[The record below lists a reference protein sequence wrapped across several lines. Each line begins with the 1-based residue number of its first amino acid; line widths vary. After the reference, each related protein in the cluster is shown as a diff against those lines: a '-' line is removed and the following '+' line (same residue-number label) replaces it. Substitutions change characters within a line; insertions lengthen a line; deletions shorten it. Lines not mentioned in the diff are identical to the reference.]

1 MNTIKSATR
10 SISDFLDERI
20 RPLFNKHNK
29 DNIIIDGAS
38 LITRLEEYA
47 ANGYLKASTL
57 FCIFDINNLFTMLP
71 QEEAI
76 KILGKFLRH
85 FVGEKLKDI
94 PATTIEKLAAIE
106 EKMLLSSITNSINKL
121 LVVLWV
127 HHLH

>member
-29 DNIIIDGAS
+29 DNIIIDGVN

-57 FCIFDINNLFTMLP
+57 FCTFDINNLFTMLP

-94 PATTIEKLAAIE
+94 RVTTI
-106 EKMLLSSITNSINKL
+106 
-121 LVVLWV
+121 
-127 HHLH
+127 